1 MTDFLDERRNALE
14 ETFFAKKDRELIER
28 LKAAKEESATK
39 AELAELSGISDD
51 EVLNSLVSQG
61 ISASTMAA
69 LALVPLV
76 EMAWADQVVQDR
88 ERQAI
93 QEAATKSGIVAGSA
107 AAQLLEHWLNE
118 RPKAELLET
127 WKLYV
132 KELVGSLPAGSAAAL
147 KSEVLGRAEEVAK
160 AAGGI
165 LGVGRFSSEE
175 HEKFEELDTAF
186 NSD

>member
-1 MTDFLDERRNALE
+1 MTEFLDERRNALE

-28 LKAAKEESATK
+28 LKAEKEESSLK
-39 AELAELSGISDD
+39 SELAELSGITDD
-51 EVLNSLVSQG
+51 AVLSSLVGQG

-69 LALVPLV
+69 LSLVPLV

-93 QEAATKSGIVAGSA
+93 REAAAKSGIVAESA
-107 AAQLLEHWLNE
+107 AGQLLEQWLDE
-118 RPKAELLET
+118 RPGAELLET

-132 KELVGSLPAGSAAAL
+132 KDLVSSLPAGTAASL

-175 HEKFEELDTAF
+175 QDKLAELDAAF

>member
-1 MTDFLDERRNALE
+1 MTEFLDERRNALE

-28 LKAAKEESATK
+28 LKAEKEESALK

-51 EVLNSLVSQG
+51 DILGSLVSQG
-61 ISASTMAA
+61 ISPSTMAA
-69 LALVPLV
+69 LSLVPLV

-88 ERQAI
+88 ERKAI
-93 QEAATKSGIVAGSA
+93 KEAAAKSGIVESSA
-107 AAQLLEHWLNE
+107 AGKLLDQWLDERPSADLLE
-118 RPKAELLET
+118 A

-132 KELVGSLPAGSAAAL
+132 AQLVKSLPAGTAASL
-147 KSEVLGRAEEVAK
+147 KSEVLGRAEKVAT

-175 HEKFEELDTAF
+175 REKLEELDAAF
-186 NSD
+186 NG